1 MLATAWPKGI
11 PLNWLAFKNDE
22 SGLPRRIF
30 HKSEIEPGNIQTC
43 ISPQGSGMSI
53 STNPGV
59 ASALTAALLFGIG
72 TPAAKLLLG
81 PVDPWLLAGL
91 LYLGSGLGLAL
102 VLVWRRR
109 RRKAHQVHL
118 SHIETAWLAG
128 AILAGGVIA
137 PVLLMWGLFRM
148 PASSA
153 ALLLNAEGALTA
165 LLAWFVFRESF
176 DRRIAIGMALI
187 VLGTMVLT
195 WSTDA
200 SFDSALPAFA
210 VVAACIGW
218 AIDNNL
224 TRKVALA
231 DATFI
236 AMIKG
241 LIAGTANIMIAWLLG
256 TALPQPSVLLAAAP
270 LAFFA
275 MASAWCCSSWRYVT
289 SVRRV
294 PVHISRPLHSWA
306 RCWPYPCWESPC
318 PFSLGLRPCLWL

>member
-1 MLATAWPKGI
+1 
-11 PLNWLAFKNDE
+11 
-22 SGLPRRIF
+22 
-30 HKSEIEPGNIQTC
+30 
-43 ISPQGSGMSI
+43 
-53 STNPGV
+53 
-59 ASALTAALLFGIG
+59 
-72 TPAAKLLLG
+72 
-81 PVDPWLLAGL
+81 
-91 LYLGSGLGLAL
+91 
-102 VLVWRRR
+102 
-109 RRKAHQVHL
+109 
-118 SHIETAWLAG
+118 
-128 AILAGGVIA
+128 
-137 PVLLMWGLFRM
+137 
-148 PASSA
+148 
-153 ALLLNAEGALTA
+153 

-187 VLGTMVLT
+187 VLGSVVLT
-195 WSTDA
+195 WSNDA
-200 SFDSALPAFA
+200 SFDSALPALA
-210 VVAACIGW
+210 VVGACIGW

-241 LIAGTANIMIAWLLG
+241 LIAGTANIMIAWFLG

-294 PVHISRPLHSWA
+294 PVHISRPLHSWG